1 MQANVSGSLSIK
13 TVIILIT
20 LLTIASF
27 TYFYFRDFLKID
39 ICLDKGGAWNG
50 KERSCNVNIERE
62 ISNHLWTNKTDG
74 LKINIPET
82 NTVAILNDVAT
93 FDNTDYFKGE
103 YLKIHSPNIIEKGAV
118 FYDDRKITIIS
129 KVAPGENTKFYYATT
144 FSVSNQGSG
153 FFTYAGLFLYDR
165 TKQKSMH
172 MDSYFLG
179 DRIKEVKITD
189 EIQAIKI
196 SFYRHTTTQSLSEY
210 PAEKQTINLSVIDL
224 STIDG
229 GAKFQFYKEIHP
241 SWDKNQ
247 DSINDCESDGSC
259 DHTTDYS
266 KAREQL

>member
-1 MQANVSGSLSIK
+1 MLSSNSGKLSLKVSTTVLLLFITAASISYF
-13 TVIILIT
+13 
-20 LLTIASF
+20 SF
-27 TYFYFRDFLKID
+27 RNFLKID
-39 ICLDKGGAWNG
+39 VCLDSGGAWND
-50 KERSCNVNIERE
+50 KKQICDINIERE
-62 ISNHLWTNKTDG
+62 ISNHLWTNHTDS
-74 LKINIPET
+74 LVINVPET
-82 NTVAILNDVAT
+82 NTVAILNDAIALE
-93 FDNTDYFKGE
+93 DADYFKGE
-103 YLKIHSPNIIEKGAV
+103 YLKIHSPDIIEKGAV

-129 KVAPGENTKFYYATT
+129 KVAPDNNTKLYYATT

-165 TKQKSMH
+165 TKQKSIH

-196 SFYRHTTTQSLSEY
+196 SFYRHTTTQSFSEY
-210 PAEKQTINLSVIDL
+210 PAEKQTINLSVTDNG
-224 STIDG
+224 T
-229 GAKFQFYKEIHP
+229 KFQFYKGIHP

-247 DSINDCESDGSC
+247 DHINDCENDGTC